1 MANIRVAQRYAQAI
15 MGLAEE
21 RKLVERV
28 AQDFEVLR
36 KTAAESREFLV
47 FLKSPVI
54 NKEKKKEINN
64 QLFGKTIH
72 AVSLEF
78 LNFLAEKR
86 REDILQQ
93 IIKQFFV
100 LRDER
105 LGIVTVE
112 VKAAVELV
120 KDQNVEIQKRFE
132 GYTKKK
138 VQISFSLDKQLKG
151 GFIAKVGDTV
161 YDGSIKRQLEL
172 LRERFAEGLPAGQAG
187 PAQN

>member
-1 MANIRVAQRYAQAI
+1 MANIRVAQRYALAI

-21 RKLVERV
+21 QKLVERV
-28 AQDFEVLR
+28 AQDFEVLK

-54 NKEKKKEINN
+54 NKEKKKEING
-64 QLFGKTIH
+64 QIFGKTIH

-93 IIKQFFV
+93 IMEQFFA
-100 LRDER
+100 LRNER

-120 KDQNVEIQKRFE
+120 KDQSAEIQKRFE

-138 VQISFSLDKQLKG
+138 VQISFRLDKQLKG
-151 GFIAKVGDTV
+151 GFIARVGDTV

-172 LRERFAEGLPAGQAG
+172 LRERFAESLPA
-187 PAQN
+187 